1 MFQKIDFFR
10 AAAIS
15 QNFSQKLQSIIESAT
30 IGWEFEC
37 PLQADDDTSLEQIK
51 QHLKRIRVPFVH
63 VLNRRIL
70 SELGLFYVDSP
81 TAEAAVFELATCE
94 LQGVTNSVQALTA
107 IKLLLNLSSQDLGS
121 EEHENTN
128 YETIKFPFIGI
139 GYYDT
144 ESKERSTLGCHLNLS
159 HEGLNISSLPQGC
172 LLDLSLGCVLAMA
185 FSPIIPQYAGR
196 DQRTKIPWFYLTLSD
211 RGRDLDRLVSS
222 EAQRSIFKGTQD
234 ITIFEKSRQGSLH
247 INIFSPP
254 MSEISHL
261 CLLTT
266 VAAAIASATNGENL
280 FLNLFAETP
289 FYQNCK
295 RANQTELEK
304 SLITFAQKLSLE
316 LPMYLIFGHPTSTV
330 KSAIYMLNA
339 LASRISSTLEYGRL
353 YQDAVTALIE
363 RNFRQCLLVDSLH
376 TALLFSTECSYL
388 HGKPPE
394 CVLIPYSVYQDR
406 YTWYF
411 WQSSLPFEL
420 VVEHLR
426 LDGESLGITRSSRFG
441 DFFQESY
448 NPYKKAL
455 KELGFTV
462 DQLLERRLEGF
473 YTERARNRL
482 QRLSDL
488 QGKSFSWD
496 L

>member
-1 MFQKIDFFR
+1 MFQKIDFFET
-10 AAAIS
+10 AAIS
-15 QNFSQKLQSIIESAT
+15 QNFAQKLQSIIRSAT

-37 PLQADDDTSLEQIK
+37 PLKAEGETSLEQIE
-51 QHLKRIRVPFVH
+51 QHLKTMGIPFVH
-63 VLNRRIL
+63 FSNRRIF
-70 SELGLFYVDSP
+70 SELGLFYVDFP
-81 TAEAAVFELATCE
+81 QGTAVFELATCE
-94 LQGVTNSVQALTA
+94 LEGVTNSVPALTA

-121 EEHENTN
+121 EGNESTN
-128 YETIKFPFIGI
+128 HETIKFPFIGI

-144 ESKERSTLGCHLNLS
+144 GSDLRSTLGCHLNLS
-159 HEGLNISSLPQGC
+159 HESLDISSLPRDHF
-172 LLDLSLGCVLAMA
+172 LDLSLGCVLAMA
-185 FSPIIPQYAGR
+185 FSPIIPQYAGT
-196 DQRTKIPWFYLTLSD
+196 DQRTNNPWFYLTLSD
-211 RGRDLDRLVSS
+211 RGHDIEQLVGDK
-222 EAQRSIFKGTQD
+222 AQRSIFKETKYGN
-234 ITIFEKSRQGSLH
+234 FEESRQGSLH

-266 VAAAIASATNGENL
+266 VAAAVASATNGENL

-295 RANQTELEK
+295 PANQTELEK

-353 YQDAVTALIE
+353 YQDAVTALIK

-426 LDGESLGITRSSRFG
+426 LDGESLGITRSSRFA

-462 DQLLERRLEGF
+462 DQLLERRLEEF
-473 YTERARNRL
+473 YTKRARYRL
-482 QRLSDL
+482 QRLADL
-488 QGKSFSWD
+488 QGQSFSWD